1 MMSKENIVVTVVL
14 CIGCLILTAGAPR
27 YKVSRADIE
36 KLSPAMQETFAGLQ
50 YLMNPY
56 QIRHFLALRNEEQ
69 RIRWITLFWKQ
80 RDPTAT
86 TDKNEMETEH
96 TIRVKLAR
104 QFYRSK
110 KWPGWDKRGE
120 VFIRYGAPDYRGKIY
135 GEVSVNRRMSPPREI
150 WYYRG
155 HNMLVSFE
163 NFGLKGEYIYA
174 IDPLGSAETIS
185 PEFAEFLLY
194 DTKES
199 LTKKIPQQ
207 FLTYFATPVYEAPP
221 TFINPGELEEYLA
234 ARPRE
239 VDDAIDALIDPDRI
253 EMLPKD
259 VSAVF
264 QKEQIEK
271 VANNFEITLES
282 TPSSYPF
289 NFEYKDLPFYFG
301 VDQFRAGD
309 KSNRV
314 DINIEV
320 PIEVHTSGA
329 VSFEET
335 FHAEVVIWNSQYDE
349 VLRKEKDIVVRSSPD
364 VETFAN
370 LLPTQ
375 ISLSL
380 AGGYY
385 RMGVSVLAQKSQHAS
400 SYRTAFTCEPFA
412 RRFSVSDIVF
422 ARRINDATSSS
433 IFTRGALEVIP
444 HPVRAYSRKIPIPI
458 YFEIYNLTLDR
469 QNVASY
475 TIEYKVIPHSKE
487 KKRFWDRFS
496 TATPVV
502 SSKFQSSS
510 FSDNDIQ
517 HIFLKTGNLS
527 KGSYDLLITVTD
539 DLSGAVTFRRGTFSL
554 VD

>member
-1 MMSKENIVVTVVL
+1 MSKSKVISAALLGVAG
-14 CIGCLILTAGAPR
+14 IMLTAGTPR
-27 YKVSRADIE
+27 YKVSRTDVE
-36 KLSPAMQETFAGLQ
+36 KLTPALQETFAGLQ

-56 QIRHFLALRNEEQ
+56 QIRHFLALRSKEQ
-69 RIRWITLFWKQ
+69 RIRWIELFWKQ
-80 RDPTAT
+80 RDPTPT

-104 QFYRSK
+104 QFYRNK

-135 GEVSVNRRMSPPREI
+135 GEVTINRRMSPPREI

-174 IDPLGSAETIS
+174 IDPLGSAESIS

-194 DTKES
+194 DTNES

-207 FLTYFATPVYEAPP
+207 FLDYFATPVYKAPP
-221 TFINPGELEEYLA
+221 TFINPGELEKYLA

-239 VDDAIDALIDPDRI
+239 VADEIDALIDPDRI

-259 VSAVF
+259 VGAVF
-264 QKEQIEK
+264 QKEQAQK
-271 VANNFEITLES
+271 VANNFEIVLEE

-289 NFEYKDLPFYFG
+289 NFEQKELPFYFG
-301 VDQFRAGD
+301 VDQFRTGGEN
-309 KSNRV
+309 NRV

-320 PIEVHTSGA
+320 PISVEAGDDVT
-329 VSFEET
+329 FEET
-335 FHAEVVIWNSQYDE
+335 FHAEVVIWNSQYE
-349 VLRKEKDIVVRSSPD
+349 EISRKEKDVVVRSAPD
-364 VETFAN
+364 VANFAN

-375 ISLSL
+375 IPVSL

-385 RMGVSVLAQKSQHAS
+385 RMGISVRAENSKRES
-400 SYRTAFTCEPFA
+400 SYRTSFTCEPFGN
-412 RRFSVSDIVF
+412 RFSVSDIVF
-422 ARRINDATSSS
+422 ARRISKASSSS

-444 HPVRAYSRKIPIPI
+444 HPVRAYSRQVPIPI

-475 TIEYKVIPHSKE
+475 TIEYKVMPHSTE

-496 TATPVV
+496 GATPVV

-510 FSDNDIQ
+510 FSDTDIQ
-517 HIFLKTGNLS
+517 HIFLKTSNLR

-539 DLSGAVTFRRGTFSL
+539 DLSGAVTFRRGSFSL
-554 VD
+554 VQ